1 MTQPLIFNGCTND
14 TIDALT
20 CEMWAFLTDHVFR
33 RILCGC
39 REIARSEF
47 GTIRSAPCTQL
58 HHCCEGEERHVRW
71 PDAEVFACL
80 LTKNPANASDTDS
93 SGRLFATPALR
104 DDAMVEVNV
113 ERENPRS
120 HNSRSRNSIGTS
132 TVSLCATYQ
141 SRSRLRYKLS
151 FKTLHLSSLSRFLS
165 TCMSF
170 APAPIAEFYPQY
182 HIREIQTCVLS
193 TARNIVRYVT
203 VHYYSCTRCCR
214 IHYSSLV
221 LYLFDNAISIASCV
235 LWFTH
240 II

>member
-1 MTQPLIFNGCTND
+1 MKILTCFNFFFRNYFNDAASNLQWVHERYNWCVNLRNVGFFNGSC
-14 TIDALT
+14 
-20 CEMWAFLTDHVFR
+20 VR

-47 GTIRSAPCTQL
+47 GTIRFAPCTQL

-80 LTKNPANASDTDS
+80 LTKNSANASDTDS

-113 ERENPRS
+113 ERENPWS

-170 APAPIAEFYPQY
+170 APAPITEFYPQY
-182 HIREIQTCVLS
+182 TRGS
-193 TARNIVRYVT
+193 DMRF
-203 VHYYSCTRCCR
+203 VHCS
-214 IHYSSLV
+214 
-221 LYLFDNAISIASCV
+221 
-235 LWFTH
+235 
-240 II
+240 